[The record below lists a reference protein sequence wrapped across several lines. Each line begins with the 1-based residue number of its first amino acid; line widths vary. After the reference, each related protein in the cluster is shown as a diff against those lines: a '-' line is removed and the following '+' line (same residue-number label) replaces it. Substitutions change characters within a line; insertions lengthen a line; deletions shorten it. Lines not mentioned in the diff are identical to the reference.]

1 MTTMIRSSLFLASM
15 LLLSAGI
22 SCKKEE
28 PVCTAKIIVIRP
40 NGNTVS
46 GAQVT
51 LTSYFGLTSD
61 QKELADY
68 LPAKQLTDG
77 NGEATFEFKYP
88 SILDIEVTQISYGSG
103 TDLIKLELGETVVK
117 YVTIE

>member
-1 MTTMIRSSLFLASM
+1 MTTMIRSTLFFASL
-15 LLLSAGI
+15 LLLSTGI

-28 PVCTAKIIVIRP
+28 TICTAKIIVIRP

-51 LTSYFGLTSD
+51 LTSNQGLSSD
-61 QKELADY
+61 NDLADY

-103 TDLIKLELGETVVK
+103 SDLIKLEIGETVEK

>member
-1 MTTMIRSSLFLASM
+1 MTTMIRSTLFFASL
-15 LLLSAGI
+15 LLLSTGI

-28 PVCTAKIIVIRP
+28 TICTAKIIVIRP

-51 LTSYFGLTSD
+51 LTSNFGLSSD
-61 QKELADY
+61 NDLAEY

-103 TDLIKLELGETVVK
+103 NDLIKLEIGETVEK

>member
-1 MTTMIRSSLFLASM
+1 MTPMIRSALFLTSI
-15 LLLSAGI
+15 LLLSTGI
-22 SCKKEE
+22 SCKKEDTT
-28 PVCTAKIIVIRP
+28 CIAKIIVIRP

-51 LTSYFGLTSD
+51 LTSNYGLSSD
-61 QKELADY
+61 NDLADY

-103 TDLIKLELGETVVK
+103 SDLIKLEIGETVEK

>member
-1 MTTMIRSSLFLASM
+1 MTTMIRSALFFACL
-15 LLLSAGI
+15 LLLSVGI
-22 SCKKEE
+22 SCKKEDTT
-28 PVCTAKIIVIRP
+28 CIAKIIVIRP

-51 LTSYFGLTSD
+51 LTSNYGLSSD
-61 QKELADY
+61 NDLADY

-88 SILDIEVTQISYGSG
+88 SILDIEVTHISYGSG
-103 TDLIKLELGETVVK
+103 NDLIKLEIGQTVDK
-117 YVTIE
+117 YVTVE

>member
-1 MTTMIRSSLFLASM
+1 MIRSALFFACL
-15 LLLSAGI
+15 LLLSVGI
-22 SCKKEE
+22 SCKKEDTT
-28 PVCTAKIIVIRP
+28 CIAKIIVIRP

-51 LTSYFGLTSD
+51 LTSNFGLSSD
-61 QKELADY
+61 NDLADY

-88 SILDIEVTQISYGSG
+88 SILDIEVTHISYGSG
-103 TDLIKLELGETVVK
+103 NDLIKLEIGETVDK
-117 YVTIE
+117 YVTVE

>member
-1 MTTMIRSSLFLASM
+1 MTTMIRSVLFFTSV
-15 LLLSAGI
+15 LLLSTSI
-22 SCKKEE
+22 SCKNED

-46 GAQVT
+46 GAQVK
-51 LTSYFGLTSD
+51 LTSNFGLSSD
-61 QKELADY
+61 NDLADY
-68 LPAKQLTDG
+68 LPATQLTDG

-88 SILDIEVTQISYGSG
+88 SILDVEVTHISYGTG
-103 TDLIKLELGETVVK
+103 NDLIKLEIDETVDK

>member
-1 MTTMIRSSLFLASM
+1 MTTMIRSALFFTSV
-15 LLLSAGI
+15 LLLSTSI
-22 SCKKEE
+22 SCKKED
-28 PVCTAKIIVIRP
+28 PVCTARIIVIRP

-51 LTSYFGLTSD
+51 LTSNFGLSSD
-61 QKELADY
+61 NELADY
-68 LPAKQLTDG
+68 LPATQLTDG

-88 SILDIEVTQISYGSG
+88 SILDVEVTHISYGTG
-103 TDLIKLELGETVVK
+103 NDLIKLEIDKTVDK

>member
-1 MTTMIRSSLFLASM
+1 MTTMIRSTLFFTSL
-15 LLLSAGI
+15 LLLSTGI
-22 SCKKEE
+22 SCKKEDTL
-28 PVCTAKIIVIRP
+28 CKAKIIVIRP
-40 NGNTVS
+40 NGNAVS

-51 LTSYFGLTSD
+51 LTSNKGLASD
-61 QKELADY
+61 NDLADY

-103 TDLIKLELGETVVK
+103 SDLIKLEIGETVEK

>member
-1 MTTMIRSSLFLASM
+1 MTTMIRSALFFTSL
-15 LLLSAGI
+15 LLLSTGI
-22 SCKKEE
+22 SCKKEDTT
-28 PVCTAKIIVIRP
+28 CTAKIIVIRP

-51 LTSYFGLTSD
+51 LTSNHGLSSD
-61 QKELADY
+61 NDLADY

-103 TDLIKLELGETVVK
+103 NDLIKLEIGETVEK
-117 YVTIE
+117 YVTIQ

>member
-1 MTTMIRSSLFLASM
+1 MIRSALFFTSV
-15 LLLSAGI
+15 LLLSTSI
-22 SCKKEE
+22 SCKKED
-28 PVCTAKIIVIRP
+28 PVCTARIIVIRP

-51 LTSYFGLTSD
+51 LTSNFGLSSD
-61 QKELADY
+61 NELADY
-68 LPAKQLTDG
+68 LPATQLTDG

-88 SILDIEVTQISYGSG
+88 SILDVEVTHISYGTG
-103 TDLIKLELGETVVK
+103 NDLIKLEIDKTVDK

>member
-1 MTTMIRSSLFLASM
+1 MTKMIRSALLFTGII
-15 LLLSAGI
+15 LLSTGI
-22 SCKKEE
+22 SCKKEDTM
-28 PVCTAKIIVIRP
+28 CTAKIIVIRP

-51 LTSYFGLTSD
+51 LTSNFGLSSD
-61 QKELADY
+61 NELAEY

-88 SILDIEVTQISYGSG
+88 SILDVGVTHISFGSG
-103 TDLIKLELGETVVK
+103 DDLIKLEIGESVEK

>member
-1 MTTMIRSSLFLASM
+1 MTTMIRSALFFTS
-15 LLLSAGI
+15 LLLLFTGI
-22 SCKKEE
+22 SCKKEDTT
-28 PVCTAKIIVIRP
+28 CIAKIIVIRP

-51 LTSYFGLTSD
+51 LTSNYGLSSD
-61 QKELADY
+61 NDLADY

-103 TDLIKLELGETVVK
+103 NDLIKLEIGQTVEK

>member
-1 MTTMIRSSLFLASM
+1 
-15 LLLSAGI
+15 
-22 SCKKEE
+22 
-28 PVCTAKIIVIRP
+28 
-40 NGNTVS
+40 
-46 GAQVT
+46 
-51 LTSYFGLTSD
+51 
-61 QKELADY
+61 

-103 TDLIKLELGETVVK
+103 NDLIKLEIGETVEK